1 MKKKLLAAAILV
13 SLITLSACGGAEK
26 KTESS
31 KSDKTAAYPVTI
43 KNYGRPEATAE
54 WKEVDQT
61 FDKAPERVVAN
72 TRPAAELL
80 LHLGLKDK
88 IVGVGAVF
96 GEPDK
101 EVEKEF
107 DDLHSLGK
115 EYISK
120 EIALGEDPDL
130 IFGRGGLFDNAEWGN
145 GTVNTLNDMGMKTF
159 VLASSVTGG
168 TYDSVYDDIENLGN
182 LFGVQDK
189 AEAFSTK
196 LKTRQKAIQD
206 NLSAIKEEKEFA
218 LLFITDPN
226 EVSVYGAKDET
237 FFNDLFKMVKLN
249 NVYAETEGD
258 ISIEALIETDPEV
271 LIIPDWTTTGG
282 VSPEEI
288 KEALYSNAKLSS
300 LQAIKNKQ
308 IYAVDYNYMFGYGYI
323 GIEGME
329 LLAKEMYPKEFK

>member
-1 MKKKLLAAAILV
+1 MKKTIMALLVLV
-13 SLITLSACGGAEK
+13 SLGMLSGCGKAEEK
-26 KTESS
+26 ATVTSAKTS
-31 KSDKTAAYPVTI
+31 AYPLTV

-61 FDKAPERVVAN
+61 FDKAPERILAN

-101 EVEKEF
+101 EVEKDF
-107 DDLHSLGK
+107 DELNSLGK

-120 EIALGEDPDL
+120 EIALGVDPDL
-130 IFGRGGLFDNAEWGN
+130 IYGRGGLFDNAEWGN

-168 TYDSVYDDIENLGN
+168 TYESVYEDIENLGN
-182 LFGVQDK
+182 IFGVQDK
-189 AEAFSTK
+189 AAAFSDK
-196 LKTRQKAIQD
+196 LKTRQKEISD
-206 NLSAIKEEKEFA
+206 NLAAIKEEKDFA

-237 FFNDLFKMVKLN
+237 FFYDLFKMVKLN
-249 NVYAETEGD
+249 NIYAETEGD
-258 ISIEALIETDPEV
+258 ISLENLIETDPDV
-271 LIIPDWTTTGG
+271 LIIPDWRTTGG
-282 VSPEEI
+282 VTPDEI
-288 KEALYSNAKLSS
+288 KAALYKNDKLSS
-300 LQAIKNKQ
+300 LSAIKNKQ

-323 GIEGME
+323 GIEGMD
-329 LLAKEMYPKEFK
+329 LLAKEMYPDEFK

>member
-13 SLITLSACGGAEK
+13 SMVTLSACGGAEK
-26 KTESS
+26 KAENAN
-31 KSDKTAAYPVTI
+31 SDKTAYPMTI

-61 FDKAPERVVAN
+61 FDKAPERIVAN

-101 EVEKEF
+101 EVEKDF

-120 EIALGEDPDL
+120 EITLGEDPDL
-130 IFGRGGLFDNAEWGN
+130 VFGRGGLFDNAEWGN

-168 TYDSVYDDIENLGN
+168 TYESVYEDIENLGN
-182 LFGVQDK
+182 LFGVQENAK
-189 AEAFSTK
+189 TFSTK
-196 LKTRQKAIQD
+196 LKTRQKAIQE

-249 NVYAETEGD
+249 NVYAKTEGD

-300 LQAIKNKQ
+300 LKAIKNKQ

-329 LLAKEMYPKEFK
+329 LLAKEMYPEQFK